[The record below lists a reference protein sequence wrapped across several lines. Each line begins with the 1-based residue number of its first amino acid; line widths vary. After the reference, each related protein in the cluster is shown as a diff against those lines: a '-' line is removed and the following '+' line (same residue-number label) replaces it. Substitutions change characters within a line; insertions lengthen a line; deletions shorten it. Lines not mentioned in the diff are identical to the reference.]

1 MLQLFIMQQPHSS
14 NCLFACNCSS
24 GNSNSNSN
32 NNLQS
37 NPSIKGKKA
46 ERKANMEAETKMTVG
61 EERRLKW
68 LKVQMTGT

>member
-24 GNSNSNSN
+24 GNSNSN

-46 ERKANMEAETKMTVG
+46 ERKANMEAETKMAAG
-61 EERRLKW
+61 EERWLKW

>member
-1 MLQLFIMQQPHSS
+1 MLQLFILQQPHSS

-24 GNSNSNSN
+24 GNSNSN

-37 NPSIKGKKA
+37 NLSIEGKKA
-46 ERKANMEAETKMTVG
+46 ERKANMEAEKKMTAG

>member
-1 MLQLFIMQQPHSS
+1 MSQLFIMQQPHSS

-24 GNSNSNSN
+24 GNSNSN
-32 NNLQS
+32 NNLQGK
-37 NPSIKGKKA
+37 PSIEGTQKA
-46 ERKANMEAETKMTVG
+46 ERKANMEAETKMTAG

>member
-1 MLQLFIMQQPHSS
+1 MLQLFIMQQPHS

-24 GNSNSNSN
+24 GNSNSN

-37 NPSIKGKKA
+37 NLSIKGKKA
-46 ERKANMEAETKMTVG
+46 ERKANMEAETKMTAG